1 MYNNDKLHILDH
13 PLLQHKIT
21 LLRDKNTGSKE
32 FRELVEEVTMF
43 MTYEATRDL
52 PLKQIKVQTPIAI
65 ANANVISG
73 RKVAFVPV
81 LRAGLGM
88 VDGATALVPAAKVGH
103 IGICRADNTPDGLQV
118 YYNKLPFDIEEREV
132 IILDLMIGTGKT
144 AAKAIDVVKEAGAMA
159 VKFVTVVTC
168 PEGVEYIQSKHPDVD
183 IYCGALDDHLNDEL
197 YIVPGI
203 GDGGDRIFGTK

>member
-1 MYNNDKLHILDH
+1 MYENERLHILDH

-65 ANANVISG
+65 ANSNVISG

-103 IGICRADNTPDGLQV
+103 IGICRADSQPDGLQV

-132 IILDLMIGTGKT
+132 IILDLMIGSGRT
-144 AAKAIDVVKEAGAMA
+144 AAKAVDAVKDAGAKT
-159 VKFVTVVTC
+159 VKIITVVTC
-168 PEGVEYIQSKHPDVD
+168 PEGIEYLHEKHPDVD
-183 IYCGALDDHLNDEL
+183 IYCGALDDHLNEDQ

>member
-1 MYNNDKLHILDH
+1 MYENERLHILDH

-103 IGICRADNTPDGLQV
+103 IGICRSDSQPDGLQV

-144 AAKAIDVVKEAGAMA
+144 AAKAIDVVKDAGAKT
-159 VKFVTVVTC
+159 VKVISVVTC
-168 PEGVEYIQSKHPDVD
+168 PEGVEFVHQKHPEVD
-183 IYCGALDDHLNDEL
+183 IYCGALDDHLNEDL

>member
-1 MYNNDKLHILDH
+1 MYENEKLHILDH

-103 IGICRADNTPDGLQV
+103 IGICRADSQPDGLQV

-132 IILDLMIGTGKT
+132 IILDLMIGSGKT
-144 AAKAIDVVKEAGAMA
+144 AAKAIDVVKDAGARN
-159 VKFVTVVTC
+159 VKVISVVTC
-168 PEGVEYIQSKHPDVD
+168 PEGVEFVHQKHPEVD
-183 IYCGALDDHLNDEL
+183 IYCGALDDHLNEDL

>member
-1 MYNNDKLHILDH
+1 MYNNEKLHILDH
-13 PLLQHKIT
+13 PLLQHKVT

-65 ANANVISG
+65 ANSNVISG

-103 IGICRADNTPDGLQV
+103 IGICRSDSEPDGLQV

-144 AAKAIDVVKEAGAMA
+144 AAKAIDVVKQAGAKT
-159 VKFVTVVTC
+159 VKVLSVVTC
-168 PEGVEYIQSKHPDVD
+168 PEGIEYVQSKHPDVD
-183 IYCGALDDHLNDEL
+183 IYCGALDDHLNEDL

>member
-1 MYNNDKLHILDH
+1 MYENERLHILDH

-65 ANANVISG
+65 ANSNVISG

-103 IGICRADNTPDGLQV
+103 IGICRADSQPDGLQV

-132 IILDLMIGTGKT
+132 IILDLMIGSGRT
-144 AAKAIDVVKEAGAMA
+144 AAKAVDAVKDAGAKT
-159 VKFVTVVTC
+159 VEIITVVTC
-168 PEGVEYIQSKHPDVD
+168 PEGIEYLHEKHPDVD
-183 IYCGALDDHLNDEL
+183 IYCGALDDHLNEDQ

>member
-1 MYNNDKLHILDH
+1 MYENDRLHILDH

-65 ANANVISG
+65 ANSNVISG

-103 IGICRADNTPDGLQV
+103 IGICRADSQPDGLQV

-144 AAKAIDVVKEAGAMA
+144 AAKAVDVVKEAGAKT
-159 VKFVTVVTC
+159 VKIISVVTC
-168 PEGVEYIQSKHPDVD
+168 PEGVEYVHQKHPDVD
-183 IYCGALDDHLNDEL
+183 VYCGALDDHLNEDL

-203 GDGGDRIFGTK
+203 GDGGDRSFGTK

>member
-1 MYNNDKLHILDH
+1 MYNNEKLHILDH

-52 PLKQIKVQTPIAI
+52 PLKQIKVQTPVAI
-65 ANANVISG
+65 ANSNVISG

-103 IGICRADNTPDGLQV
+103 IGICRADGNTTDVQV

-144 AAKAIDVVKEAGAMA
+144 AIKAVDVVKEAGAKA
-159 VKFVTVVTC
+159 VKIVSVVTC
-168 PEGVEYIQSKHPDVD
+168 PEGVEAVYEAHPDVD
-183 IYCGALDDHLNDEL
+183 IYCGALDDHLNEDNF
-197 YIVPGI
+197 IVPGI

>member
-1 MYNNDKLHILDH
+1 MYENERLHILDH

-65 ANANVISG
+65 ANSNVISG

-103 IGICRADNTPDGLQV
+103 IGICRADSQPDGLQV
-118 YYNKLPFDIEEREV
+118 YYNKLPFDIAEREV
-132 IILDLMIGTGKT
+132 IILDLMIGSGRT
-144 AAKAIDVVKEAGAMA
+144 AAKAVDAVKDAGAKT
-159 VKFVTVVTC
+159 VKIITVVTC
-168 PEGVEYIQSKHPDVD
+168 PEGIEYLHEKHPDVD
-183 IYCGALDDHLNDEL
+183 IYCGALDDHLNEDQ

>member
-1 MYNNDKLHILDH
+1 MYENEKLHILDH

-103 IGICRADNTPDGLQV
+103 IGICRSDSQPDGLQV

-144 AAKAIDVVKEAGAMA
+144 AAKAIDVVKDAGAKT
-159 VKFVTVVTC
+159 VKVISVVTC
-168 PEGVEYIQSKHPDVD
+168 PEGVEFVHQKHPEVD
-183 IYCGALDDHLNDEL
+183 IYCGALDDHLNEDL